1 VLCRRRTQLSD
12 TACYA
17 GYTAVH
23 GTDACATSS
32 SDACTTLACTGTA
45 SLWSIASPS
54 TMCEYFAGDD
64 VRAWEPDCAGS
75 SAFRTAAEAALAGA
89 PCEDGL
95 QALVDDLT
103 TVCNRVDNSW
113 TTVRCVPTEEATEA
127 NVAACNAVAAPT
139 SAGDCTAVAECEYLD
154 PSTLKSVWEG
164 WGCVDGTVAETACP
178 VKCQAQID
186 HYCKPKGTCRPLLLL
201 LLLLHPHHPFV
212 RSTAFQSISRPSLQ
226 PPVCLTA
233 RLSGC
238 CCCCC
243 SRHHCRSRMR
253 ERVGVGRFEA
263 REQAS
268 HRVDR
273 LRWRRGP
280 ETAAA
285 RHAGGSAGWIRTR
298 SLVQVATVPCFT
310 TYREERK

>member
-1 VLCRRRTQLSD
+1 
-12 TACYA
+12 
-17 GYTAVH
+17 
-23 GTDACATSS
+23 
-32 SDACTTLACTGTA
+32 
-45 SLWSIASPS
+45 
-54 TMCEYFAGDD
+54 MCEYFAGDD

-186 HYCKPKGTCRPLLLL
+186 HYCKPKGTCRPPPPPPPPPPPSTPPVCSINRVPIYIATEPTTACLSDRPPVWLLLL
-201 LLLLHPHHPFV
+201 LLA
-212 RSTAFQSISRPSLQ
+212 SSLQ
-226 PPVCLTA
+226 ITYA
-233 RLSGC
+233 RA
-238 CCCCC
+238 
-243 SRHHCRSRMR
+243 CRC
-253 ERVGVGRFEA
+253 GK
-263 REQAS
+263 
-268 HRVDR
+268 
-273 LRWRRGP
+273 
-280 ETAAA
+280 
-285 RHAGGSAGWIRTR
+285 I
-298 SLVQVATVPCFT
+298 
-310 TYREERK
+310 